1 MISIND
7 FTKGFEREN
16 LLENINLVIHSD
28 KRIAL
33 VGKNGA
39 GKSTFLKCL
48 SGQEDFSGRIV
59 SEGIG
64 VSMMEQES
72 NFENLDRSFRDYME
86 DKKKRLEDKKYGM
99 EQKMGTPEIYEDED
113 NLNSLMDRYNLLL
126 AEDSIDSEN
135 VNLIDILGKLEVSE
149 DILSQK
155 ISSLSGGQKV
165 KLRLAEC
172 LARKADIYFLDEPT
186 NHLDL
191 KSSEWLGQY
200 VKDNIK
206 SLIVISHD
214 RYFLNE
220 IVNEVLKIEDKKFE
234 KYAGR
239 YSDYEESE
247 REHLRLLGQK
257 FKDATRRKAKLMES
271 AAEKRRWA
279 GLAGSKRLKCLAD
292 RLEREA
298 GEVVIGVNP
307 ADLVIDIEIVFPD
320 KKLHKCE
327 VFRLSGVTKKF
338 GNRVLFEGVDLEIE
352 QGEKIA
358 VIGGNGFGKTTLL
371 KILMGI
377 EKATKGS
384 VFRRDNLKIGYF
396 DQELDGVSGG
406 KTVAK
411 FIEEKCGRDIEVLK
425 MTLSKFGFKDKFLV
439 QKIGKLSGGEKG
451 RLNLLRI
458 TLENN
463 EILLLDEPTN
473 NLDIHLK
480 DSLEKAIR
488 DFPGT
493 VVIVSHDRYFMDRIA
508 TRVLDVGDGEIKSY
522 EGNYSEYLESQD
534 KELAIKR
541 SFRTNINCV

>member
-1 MISIND
+1 MIFIND

-16 LLENINLVIHSD
+16 LLENINLVIHPN

-59 SEGIG
+59 SEGVG

-72 NFENLDRSFRDYME
+72 NFENLDRSFRDYID
-86 DKKKRLEDKKYGM
+86 DKKKRLEDKKYAM
-99 EQKMGTPEIYEDED
+99 EQKMGTPEMYEDED
-113 NLNSLMDRYNLLL
+113 KLNSLMDRYNLLL
-126 AEDSIDSEN
+126 AEDSLDSESA
-135 VNLIDILGKLEVSE
+135 NLIDILGKLEVDE

-172 LARKADIYFLDEPT
+172 LARTADVYFLDEPT

-191 KSSEWLGQY
+191 KSSEWLGQHI
-200 VKDNIK
+200 KDNIK

-220 IVNEVLKIEDKKFE
+220 IVNEVLKIENKKFE

-239 YSDYEESE
+239 YSDYEEGE

-257 FKDATRRKAKLMES
+257 FKDATRRKAKLLES

-279 GLAGSKRLKCLAD
+279 GLAGSRRLKCLAD

-298 GEVVIGVNP
+298 SEVVIGTNP
-307 ADLVIDIEIVFPD
+307 ADLIIDIEIVFPD

-327 VFRLSGVTKKF
+327 VFRLSGVTKEF
-338 GNRVLFEGVDLEIE
+338 GKRVLFSGVDLEIE
-352 QGEKIA
+352 QSEKIA
-358 VIGGNGFGKTTLL
+358 VIGGNGCGKTTLL
-371 KILMGI
+371 KILMGL
-377 EKATKGS
+377 ETATKGS

-396 DQELDGVSGG
+396 DQELDGVSG
-406 KTVAK
+406 KKNVAD
-411 FIEEKCGRDIEVLK
+411 FVEEKCGRDIEILK
-425 MTLSKFGFKDKFLV
+425 VALSKFGFKDKFLV

-458 TLENN
+458 TMEDN

-493 VVIVSHDRYFMDRIA
+493 VIVVSHDRYFMDRIA
-508 TRVLDVGDGEIKSY
+508 TRILDVGDGEIKSF
-522 EGNYSEYLESQD
+522 EGNYSEYLEM
-534 KELAIKR
+534 KE
-541 SFRTNINCV
+541 SV

>member
-1 MISIND
+1 MIFIND

-16 LLENINLVIHSD
+16 LLENINLVIHPD
-28 KRIAL
+28 RRIAL

-48 SGQEDFSGRIV
+48 SGQEDFSGRII
-59 SEGIG
+59 SEDVKI
-64 VSMMEQES
+64 SMMEQES
-72 NFENLDRSFRDYME
+72 SFEDLDRTFGDYIE
-86 DKKKRLEDKKYGM
+86 DKARMVEDRKAAM
-99 EQKMGTPEIYEDED
+99 EKKMGSADVYEDEEKM
-113 NLNSLMDRYNLLL
+113 NSLMDRYNLLL
-126 AEDSIDSEN
+126 AESALDPED
-135 VNLIDILGKLEVSE
+135 VRLIDILGKLDVGE
-149 DILSQK
+149 DVLSQK

-191 KSSEWLGQY
+191 ESSEWLGRY

-220 IVNEVLKIEDKKFE
+220 VIDGVWKIEDKKIE
-234 KYAGR
+234 KYAGS
-239 YSDYEESE
+239 YSDYEEAE
-247 REHLRLLGQK
+247 REHLKLLGQK
-257 FKDATRRKAKLMES
+257 FRDATRRKAKLLES

-292 RLEREA
+292 RLKREA
-298 GEVVIGVNP
+298 EEIVIGTNP
-307 ADLVIDIEIVFPD
+307 EDLVIRIEIDFPN
-320 KKLHKCE
+320 KKLHNCE
-327 VFRLSGVTKKF
+327 VFRLSGVTKEF
-338 GNRVLFEGVDLEIE
+338 DGNVLFDGVDLEID

-358 VIGGNGFGKTTLL
+358 IVGGNGAGKTTLL
-371 KILMGI
+371 KVLMGI
-377 EKATKGS
+377 EKADSGT
-384 VFRRDNLKIGYF
+384 VFRRDNLRIGYF
-396 DQELDGVSGG
+396 DQELSGVGG
-406 KTVAK
+406 EKTVAK
-411 FIEEKCGRDIEVLK
+411 FIEEECGRDIDILRT
-425 MTLSKFGFKDKFLV
+425 TLSQFGFNDKFLV

-458 TLENN
+458 TLEDN

-488 DFPGT
+488 EFPGT
-493 VVIVSHDRYFMDRIA
+493 VVVVSHDRYFMDRVA
-508 TRVLDVGDGEIKSY
+508 TRVLDIGDGEIASY
-522 EGNYSEYLESQD
+522 KGNYSEYLESRGSG
-534 KELAIKR
+534 K
-541 SFRTNINCV
+541 S

>member
-16 LLENINLVIHSD
+16 LLENINLVIHPG

-59 SEGIG
+59 SEGVG

-72 NFENLDRSFRDYME
+72 SFEDLDRTFGDYIE
-86 DKKKRLEDKKYGM
+86 DKKRNLEDKRLSLEK
-99 EQKMGTPEIYEDED
+99 KMGLPEVYEDEGR
-113 NLNSLMDRYNLLL
+113 LNSLMDRYNLLL
-126 AEDSIDSEN
+126 SDESLDPED
-135 VNLIDILGKLEVSE
+135 VRLIDILGKLKVDEA
-149 DILSQK
+149 ILSQK

-172 LARKADIYFLDEPT
+172 LAKKADIYFLDEPT

-191 KSSEWLGQY
+191 ESSEWLGQY
-200 VKDNIK
+200 VKDNVK

-220 IVNEVLKIEDKKFE
+220 IVDEVLKIEDKKFE
-234 KYAGR
+234 KYAGG
-239 YSDYEESE
+239 YSDYEEAE
-247 REHLRLLGQK
+247 GEHLRLLGHK
-257 FKDATRRKAKLMES
+257 FRDATKKKAKLMES
-271 AAEKRRWA
+271 AAEKRSWA
-279 GLAGSKRLKCLAD
+279 SLAGSKRLKCLAD

-298 GEVVIGVNP
+298 NEVVIGTDP
-307 ADLVIDIEIVFPD
+307 ESLIIRIEIVFPD

-327 VFRLSGVTKKF
+327 VFRLSGVTKEF
-338 GNRVLFEGVDLEIE
+338 DGRVLFKDVDLEID

-358 VIGGNGFGKTTLL
+358 VIGGNGCGKTTLL
-371 KILMGI
+371 KILMGL
-377 EKATKGS
+377 EKVNTGS
-384 VFRRDNLKIGYF
+384 VFKRDNLRIGYF
-396 DQELDGVSGG
+396 DQELGGVSGD
-406 KTVAK
+406 KNVAD
-411 FIEEKCGRDIEVLK
+411 FVEEECGRDIEVLK
-425 MTLSKFGFKDKFLV
+425 STLSKFGFKDKFLV

-493 VVIVSHDRYFMDRIA
+493 VVVVSHDRYFMDRVA
-508 TRVLDVGDGEIKSY
+508 TRVLDVGDGEIKSFS
-522 EGNYSEYLESQD
+522 GNYSEYLES
-534 KELAIKR
+534 KGI
-541 SFRTNINCV
+541 

>member
-1 MISIND
+1 MIFIND
-7 FTKGFEREN
+7 FSKGFEREN
-16 LLENINLVIHSD
+16 LMENINLVIHPD

-48 SGQEDFSGRIV
+48 SGKEDFSGRIV
-59 SEGIG
+59 SEGVG

-72 NFENLDRSFRDYME
+72 NFENLDRSFRDYIN
-86 DKKKRLEDKKYGM
+86 DKKKALEDKKTSM
-99 EQKMGTPEIYEDED
+99 EEKMGTPEIYENED
-113 NLNSLMDRYNLLL
+113 KFNSLTDRYNLLV
-126 AEDSIDSEN
+126 AEDSIGSEN
-135 VNLIDILGKLEVSE
+135 ANLIDILGKLEVDE
-149 DILSQK
+149 AILSQK

-191 KSSEWLGQY
+191 TSCEWLGKY
-200 VKDNIK
+200 IEDNIK

-214 RYFLNE
+214 RYFLE
-220 IVNEVLKIEDKKFE
+220 RIVDEVLKIEDKRFE

-247 REHLRLLGQK
+247 REHLKILSHK
-257 FKDATRRKAKLMES
+257 FKDATKRKAKLMAS
-271 AAEKRRWA
+271 AKEKRQWA
-279 GLAGSKRLKCLAD
+279 ALAGSRRLKCLAD

-298 GEVVIGVNP
+298 NEVVIGTDP
-307 ADLVIDIEIVFPD
+307 ESLIIRIEIVFPD

-327 VFRLSGVTKKF
+327 VFRLSGLTKEFDGK
-338 GNRVLFEGVDLEIE
+338 VLFKDVDLEIE

-358 VIGGNGFGKTTLL
+358 VIGGNGYGKTTLL
-371 KILMGI
+371 KILMGL
-377 EKATKGS
+377 ETATKGS
-384 VFRRDNLKIGYF
+384 VFKRENLKIGYF
-396 DQELDGVSGG
+396 DQELEGVSG
-406 KTVAK
+406 KTSVAN
-411 FIEEKCGRDIEVLK
+411 FVEEKCGKDIEILK
-425 MTLSKFGFKDKFLV
+425 VALSKFGFKNKFLT

-458 TLENN
+458 TMEDN

-493 VVIVSHDRYFMDRIA
+493 VVVVSHDRYFMDRVA
-508 TRVLDVGDGEIKSY
+508 TRVLDVGGGEIKSY
-522 EGNYSEYLESQD
+522 QGNYTEYLEARDSE
-534 KELAIKR
+534 K
-541 SFRTNINCV
+541 V

>member
-1 MISIND
+1 MIFIND

-16 LLENINLVIHSD
+16 LLENVNLVIHPN

-33 VGKNGA
+33 VGKNGV

-59 SEGIG
+59 SEGVA

-72 NFENLDRSFRDYME
+72 NFENLDRSFRDYIE
-86 DKKKRLEDKKYGM
+86 DKKKILEDKKLAM
-99 EQKMGTPEIYEDED
+99 EQKMGTPEIYEDEGK
-113 NLNSLMDRYNLLL
+113 LNSLMDRYNLLV

-135 VNLIDILGKLEVSE
+135 VNLVDILGKLEVSE

-220 IVNEVLKIEDKKFE
+220 IVDEILKIEDKKFE

-239 YSDYEESE
+239 YSDYEEAE
-247 REHLRLLGQK
+247 REHLRVLSHK
-257 FKDATRRKAKLMES
+257 FRDSTKRKAKLMES

-279 GLAGSKRLKCLAD
+279 ALAGSKRLKSLAD

-298 GEVVIGVNP
+298 NEIVIGVDP
-307 ADLVIDIEIVFPD
+307 ETLIIRIEIVFPD
-320 KKLHKCE
+320 KKLHNCE
-327 VFRLSGVTKKF
+327 VFRLSGVTKEF
-338 GNRVLFEGVDLEIE
+338 GKRVLFTDVDLEIE

-371 KILMGI
+371 KLLMGI

-411 FIEEKCGRDIEVLK
+411 FIEEECGRDIEVLK
-425 MTLSKFGFKDKFLV
+425 ATLSKFGFKDKFLV

-480 DSLEKAIR
+480 DSLEKAIKE
-488 DFPGT
+488 FPGT
-493 VVIVSHDRYFMDRIA
+493 VVVVSHDRYFMDRVA
-508 TRVLDVGDGEIKSY
+508 TRVLDVGDGEILSFK
-522 EGNYSEYLESQD
+522 GNYTEYLEAKGSQ
-534 KELAIKR
+534 K
-541 SFRTNINCV
+541 F